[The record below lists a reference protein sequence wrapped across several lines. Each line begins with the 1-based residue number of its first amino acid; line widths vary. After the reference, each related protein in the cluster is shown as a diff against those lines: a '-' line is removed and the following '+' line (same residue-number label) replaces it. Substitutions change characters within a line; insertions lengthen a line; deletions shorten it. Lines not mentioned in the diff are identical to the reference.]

1 MTSAA
6 ATFRDMGEEWGGEDI
21 LGVLP
26 SGHLK
31 WRIETDLQGTEN
43 VEVPKCQEKKR
54 KSESKSLEKN

>member
-1 MTSAA
+1 
-6 ATFRDMGEEWGGEDI
+6 MGEEWGGEDI

-43 VEVPKCQEKKR
+43 IEVHLEVLGKEKK
-54 KSESKSLEKN
+54 EWE